1 MVGLFRGEGAPVS
14 LPPPAMWV
22 AWFPN
27 GARAPAEAPAALS
40 SSRPG
45 ATGCPAS
52 SVCSPA
58 CSLRG
63 DVVSLIFL
71 GEDFSFQVIS
81 Y

>member
-1 MVGLFRGEGAPVS
+1 MGAFRGEGAPVS
-14 LPPPAMWV
+14 LLPPATWV
-22 AWFPN
+22 AWFP
-27 GARAPAEAPAALS
+27 ALAEAHAALD

-45 ATGCPAS
+45 AAGCPAS

-63 DVVSLIFL
+63 DVVSLIFP
-71 GEDFSFQVIS
+71 GEDFSFQVTR